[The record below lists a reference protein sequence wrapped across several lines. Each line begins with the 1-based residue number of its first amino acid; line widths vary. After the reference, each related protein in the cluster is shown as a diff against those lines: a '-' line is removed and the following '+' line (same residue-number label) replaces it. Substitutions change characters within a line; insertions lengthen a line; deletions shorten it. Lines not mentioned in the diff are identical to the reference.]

1 MRPRIERI
9 TKVILSVIIPVYRVE
24 DTLNRCVESVLR
36 QNVTDMEVILVD
48 DGSTDKCPKMC
59 DEWAERDARIR
70 VIHQQNGGLSDARNV
85 GIDVAKGDFLT
96 FVDSD
101 DYLADNT
108 YRPLLAL
115 MSDCD
120 ILEFSIANKLA
131 LQDRIYHD
139 IGEYWLKERVYR
151 HTYAW
156 NKIYRRQL
164 FENIRFPKGKVFED
178 AYTLPLLL
186 KRSKTVRTT
195 SRGFYYYSLN
205 PNGITAKANGQQLA
219 QLLEAHLSN
228 GLPVDDEYYMYL
240 VNIQMDVWEL
250 TKGPIT
256 LPLRRVKTTALDNQA
271 KIKAIALNSL
281 GINIL
286 CRINKIIHLFKK
298 PSRL

>member
-1 MRPRIERI
+1 M
-9 TKVILSVIIPVYRVE
+9 ILSVIIPVYCVE

-59 DEWAERDARIR
+59 DDWGERDAHIR
-70 VIHQQNGGLSDARNV
+70 VIHKQNGGLSDARNA
-85 GIDVAKGDFLT
+85 GIDVAKGDLIT

-108 YRPLLAL
+108 YQPLLAL

-186 KRSKTVRTT
+186 KLSKTVRTT
-195 SRGFYYYSLN
+195 SKGFYYYSEN
-205 PNGITAKANGQQLA
+205 PNGISAKANGQQLA

-228 GLPVDDEYYMYL
+228 DLPIDDEYYMHL
-240 VNIQMDVWEL
+240 VNIQMDVWEQ
-250 TKGPIT
+250 TKCPIT
-256 LPLRRVKTTALDNQA
+256 LPLRQVKTSALCGRV
-271 KIKAIALNSL
+271 KIKAAILNLL
-281 GINIL
+281 GIKPL
-286 CRINKIIHLFKK
+286 CRINKIIHLFKE

>member
-1 MRPRIERI
+1 M
-9 TKVILSVIIPVYRVE
+9 ILSVIIPVYCVE

-36 QNVTDMEVILVD
+36 QNVSDMEVILVD

-59 DEWAERDARIR
+59 DDWGERDAHIR
-70 VIHQQNGGLSDARNV
+70 VIHKQNGGLSDARNA
-85 GIDVAKGDFLT
+85 GIDVAKGDLIT

-139 IGEYWLKERVYR
+139 IGEYWLKEHVYR

-186 KRSKTVRTT
+186 KLSKTVRTT
-195 SRGFYYYSLN
+195 SKGFYYYSEN
-205 PNGITAKANGQQLA
+205 PNGISAKANGQQLA

-228 GLPVDDEYYMYL
+228 NLPIDDEYYMHL
-240 VNIQMDVWEL
+240 VNIQMDVWEQ
-250 TKGPIT
+250 TKCPIT
-256 LPLRRVKTTALDNQA
+256 LPLRQVKTSTLCGRV
-271 KIKAIALNSL
+271 KIKATTLNLL
-281 GINIL
+281 GIKSL

>member
-1 MRPRIERI
+1 M
-9 TKVILSVIIPVYRVE
+9 ILSVIIPVYCVE

-59 DEWAERDARIR
+59 DDWGERDAHIR
-70 VIHQQNGGLSDARNV
+70 VIHKQNGGLSDARNA
-85 GIDVAKGDFLT
+85 GIDVAKGDLIT

-108 YRPLLAL
+108 YQPLLAL

-178 AYTLPLLL
+178 AYTLPQLL
-186 KRSKTVRTT
+186 KLSKTVRTT
-195 SRGFYYYSLN
+195 SKGFYYYSEN
-205 PNGITAKANGQQLA
+205 PNGISAKANGQQLA

-228 GLPVDDEYYMYL
+228 DLPIDDEYYMHL
-240 VNIQMDVWEL
+240 VNIQMDVWEQ
-250 TKGPIT
+250 TKCPIT
-256 LPLRRVKTTALDNQA
+256 LPLRQVKTSALCGRV
-271 KIKAIALNSL
+271 KIKAAILNLL
-281 GINIL
+281 GIKPL
-286 CRINKIIHLFKK
+286 CRINKIIHLFKE

>member
-1 MRPRIERI
+1 M
-9 TKVILSVIIPVYRVE
+9 ILSVIIPVYCVE

-36 QNVTDMEVILVD
+36 QNVSDMEVILVD

-59 DEWAERDARIR
+59 DDWGERDAHIR
-70 VIHQQNGGLSDARNV
+70 VIHKQNGGLSDARNA
-85 GIDVAKGDFLT
+85 GIDVAKGDLIT

-139 IGEYWLKERVYR
+139 IGEYWLKEHVYR

-186 KRSKTVRTT
+186 KLSKTVRTT
-195 SRGFYYYSLN
+195 SKGFYYYSEN
-205 PNGITAKANGQQLA
+205 PNGISAKANGQQLA

-228 GLPVDDEYYMYL
+228 DLPIDDEYYMHL
-240 VNIQMDVWEL
+240 VNIQMDVWEQ
-250 TKGPIT
+250 TKCPIT
-256 LPLRRVKTTALDNQA
+256 LPLRQVKTSTLCGRV
-271 KIKAIALNSL
+271 KIKATTLNLL
-281 GINIL
+281 GIKSL

>member
-1 MRPRIERI
+1 
-9 TKVILSVIIPVYRVE
+9 VILSVIIPVYCVE

-59 DEWAERDARIR
+59 DDWGERDAHIR
-70 VIHQQNGGLSDARNV
+70 VIHKQNGGLSDARNA
-85 GIDVAKGDFLT
+85 GIDVAKGDLIT

-131 LQDRIYHD
+131 LQDQIYHD

-186 KRSKTVRTT
+186 KLSKTVRTT
-195 SRGFYYYSLN
+195 SKGFYYYSEN
-205 PNGITAKANGQQLA
+205 PNGISAKANGQQLA

-228 GLPVDDEYYMYL
+228 DLPIDDEYYMHL
-240 VNIQMDVWEL
+240 VNIQMDVWEQ
-250 TKGPIT
+250 TKCPIT
-256 LPLRRVKTTALDNQA
+256 LPLRQVKTSALCGRV
-271 KIKAIALNSL
+271 KIKATILNSL
-281 GINIL
+281 GIKPL
-286 CRINKIIHLFKK
+286 CRINKIIHLFKE

>member
-1 MRPRIERI
+1 M
-9 TKVILSVIIPVYRVE
+9 ILSVIIPVYCVE

-59 DEWAERDARIR
+59 DDWGERDAHIR
-70 VIHQQNGGLSDARNV
+70 VIHKQNGGLSDARNA
-85 GIDVAKGDFLT
+85 GIDVAKGDLIT

-108 YRPLLAL
+108 YQPLLAL

-186 KRSKTVRTT
+186 KLSKTVRTT
-195 SRGFYYYSLN
+195 SKGFYYYSEN
-205 PNGITAKANGQQLA
+205 PNGISAKANGQQLA

-228 GLPVDDEYYMYL
+228 DLPIDDEYYMHL
-240 VNIQMDVWEL
+240 VNIQMDVWEQ
-250 TKGPIT
+250 TKCPIT
-256 LPLRRVKTTALDNQA
+256 LPLRQVKTSALCSRV
-271 KIKAIALNSL
+271 KIKATINLIPKMLSYGIELIVESLINEESDEILNL
-281 GINIL
+281 
-286 CRINKIIHLFKK
+286 K
-298 PSRL
+298 

>member
-1 MRPRIERI
+1 M
-9 TKVILSVIIPVYRVE
+9 ILSVIIPVYRVE

-36 QNVTDMEVILVD
+36 QNVSDMEVILVD
-48 DGSTDKCPKMC
+48 DGSTDRCPQMC
-59 DEWAERDARIR
+59 DEWAARDARIR
-70 VIHQQNGGLSDARNV
+70 VIHQQNGGLSDARNA

-108 YRPLLAL
+108 YPPLLSM

-120 ILEFSIANKLA
+120 VLEFSIANKLA
-131 LQDRIYHD
+131 LHDRTYND
-139 IGEYWLKERVYR
+139 IGEYWLRERVYR

-164 FENIRFPKGKVFED
+164 FETIRFPKGKVFED

-228 GLPVDDEYYMYL
+228 NLPVDDEYYMYL

-250 TKGPIT
+250 TRGPIT
-256 LPLRRVKTTALDNQA
+256 LPLRQVKTTALDNQA

>member
-1 MRPRIERI
+1 M
-9 TKVILSVIIPVYRVE
+9 ILSVIIPVYCVE

-59 DEWAERDARIR
+59 DDWGERDAHIR
-70 VIHQQNGGLSDARNV
+70 VIHKQNGGLSDARNA
-85 GIDVAKGDFLT
+85 GIDVAKGDLIT

-186 KRSKTVRTT
+186 KLSKTVRTT
-195 SRGFYYYSLN
+195 SKGFYYYSEN
-205 PNGITAKANGQQLA
+205 PNGISAKANGQQLA

-228 GLPVDDEYYMYL
+228 DLPIDDEYYMHL
-240 VNIQMDVWEL
+240 VNIQMDVWEQ
-250 TKGPIT
+250 TKCPIT
-256 LPLRRVKTTALDNQA
+256 LPLRQVKTSALCGRVKIKSTT
-271 KIKAIALNSL
+271 LNLL
-281 GINIL
+281 GIKPL

>member
-1 MRPRIERI
+1 M
-9 TKVILSVIIPVYRVE
+9 ILSVIIPVYCVE

-59 DEWAERDARIR
+59 DDWGERDAHIR
-70 VIHQQNGGLSDARNV
+70 VIHKQNGGLSDARNA
-85 GIDVAKGDFLT
+85 GIDVAKGDLIT

-108 YRPLLAL
+108 YQPLLAL

-186 KRSKTVRTT
+186 KLSKTVRTT
-195 SRGFYYYSLN
+195 SKGFYYYSEN
-205 PNGITAKANGQQLA
+205 PNGISAKANGQQLA

-228 GLPVDDEYYMYL
+228 NLPIDDEYYMHL
-240 VNIQMDVWEL
+240 VNIQMDVWEQ
-250 TKGPIT
+250 TKCPIT
-256 LPLRRVKTTALDNQA
+256 LPLRQVKTSALCGRVKIKSTT
-271 KIKAIALNSL
+271 LNLL
-281 GINIL
+281 GIKPL

>member
-1 MRPRIERI
+1 M
-9 TKVILSVIIPVYRVE
+9 ILSVIIPVYRVE

-36 QNVTDMEVILVD
+36 QNVSDMEVILVD
-48 DGSTDKCPKMC
+48 DGSTDCCPQMC
-59 DEWAERDARIR
+59 DDWAARDARIR
-70 VIHQQNGGLSDARNV
+70 VIHQPNGGLSDARNA
-85 GIDVAKGDFLT
+85 GLDVAKGDFLT

-101 DYLADNT
+101 DYLADDT
-108 YRPLLAL
+108 YPPLLSL

-164 FENIRFPKGKVFED
+164 FENIRFLKGKVFED

-186 KRSKTVRTT
+186 KLSKTIRTT
-195 SRGFYYYSLN
+195 SKGFYHYSVN

-228 GLPVDDEYYMYL
+228 DMPIDDEYYMHL
-240 VNIQMDVWEL
+240 VNIQMDVWEQ
-250 TKGPIT
+250 TSGPVT
-256 LPLRRVKTTALDNQA
+256 LPLRQVKTAALSNRV
-271 KIKAIALNSL
+271 KIKAIALNLL
-281 GINIL
+281 GIKIL
-286 CRINKIIHLFKK
+286 CRISKTIHLFKK

>member
-1 MRPRIERI
+1 M
-9 TKVILSVIIPVYRVE
+9 ILSVIIPVYCVE

-59 DEWAERDARIR
+59 DDWGERDAHIR
-70 VIHQQNGGLSDARNV
+70 VIHKQNGGLSDARNA
-85 GIDVAKGDFLT
+85 GIDVAKGDLIT

-108 YRPLLAL
+108 YQPLLAL

-186 KRSKTVRTT
+186 KLSKTVRTT
-195 SRGFYYYSLN
+195 SKGFYYYSEN
-205 PNGITAKANGQQLA
+205 PNGISAKANGQQLA

-228 GLPVDDEYYMYL
+228 DLPIDDEYYMHL
-240 VNIQMDVWEL
+240 VNIQMDVWEQ
-250 TKGPIT
+250 TKCPIT
-256 LPLRRVKTTALDNQA
+256 LPLRQVKTSALCGRVKIKSTT
-271 KIKAIALNSL
+271 LNLL
-281 GINIL
+281 GIKSL
-286 CRINKIIHLFKK
+286 CRISKIIHLFKE

>member
-1 MRPRIERI
+1 MRPKIERI

-59 DEWAERDARIR
+59 DEWAARDARIR

-250 TKGPIT
+250 TKGAIT

>member
-1 MRPRIERI
+1 M
-9 TKVILSVIIPVYRVE
+9 ILSVIIPVYCVE

-36 QNVTDMEVILVD
+36 QNVSDMEVILVD

-59 DEWAERDARIR
+59 DDWGERDAHIR
-70 VIHQQNGGLSDARNV
+70 VIHKQNGGLSDARNA
-85 GIDVAKGDFLT
+85 GIDVAKGDLIT

-120 ILEFSIANKLA
+120 ILQFSIANKLA
-131 LQDRIYHD
+131 LQDRKYHD

-186 KRSKTVRTT
+186 KLSKTVRTT
-195 SRGFYYYSLN
+195 SKGFYYYSEN
-205 PNGITAKANGQQLA
+205 PNGISAKANGQQLA

-228 GLPVDDEYYMYL
+228 NLPIDDEYYMHL
-240 VNIQMDVWEL
+240 VNIQMDVWEQ
-250 TKGPIT
+250 TKCPIT
-256 LPLRRVKTTALDNQA
+256 LPLRQVKTSALCGRVKIKSTT
-271 KIKAIALNSL
+271 LNLL
-281 GINIL
+281 GIKPL

>member
-1 MRPRIERI
+1 M
-9 TKVILSVIIPVYRVE
+9 ILSVIIPVYCVE

-36 QNVTDMEVILVD
+36 QNVSDMEVILVD

-59 DEWAERDARIR
+59 DDWGERDAHIR
-70 VIHQQNGGLSDARNV
+70 VIHKQNGGLSDARNA
-85 GIDVAKGDFLT
+85 GIDVAKGDLIT

-186 KRSKTVRTT
+186 KLSKTVRTT
-195 SRGFYYYSLN
+195 SKGFYYYSEN
-205 PNGITAKANGQQLA
+205 PNGISAKANGQQLA

-228 GLPVDDEYYMYL
+228 NLPIDDEYYMHL
-240 VNIQMDVWEL
+240 VNIQMDVWEQ
-250 TKGPIT
+250 TKCPIT
-256 LPLRRVKTTALDNQA
+256 LPLRQVKTSALCGRVKIKSTT
-271 KIKAIALNSL
+271 LNLL
-281 GINIL
+281 GIKPL
-286 CRINKIIHLFKK
+286 CRINKMIHLFKK

>member
-1 MRPRIERI
+1 M
-9 TKVILSVIIPVYRVE
+9 ILSVIIPVYCVE

-36 QNVTDMEVILVD
+36 QNVSDMEVILVD

-59 DEWAERDARIR
+59 DDWGERDAHIR
-70 VIHQQNGGLSDARNV
+70 VIHKQNGGLSDARNA
-85 GIDVAKGDFLT
+85 GIDVAKGDLIT

-186 KRSKTVRTT
+186 KLSKTVRTT
-195 SRGFYYYSLN
+195 SKGFYYYSEN
-205 PNGITAKANGQQLA
+205 PNGISAKANGQQLA

-228 GLPVDDEYYMYL
+228 GLPVDDEYYMHL
-240 VNIQMDVWEL
+240 VNIQMDVWEQ
-250 TKGPIT
+250 TKCPIT
-256 LPLRRVKTTALDNQA
+256 LPLRQVKTSALCGRVKIKSTT
-271 KIKAIALNSL
+271 LNLL
-281 GINIL
+281 GIKPL

>member
-1 MRPRIERI
+1 M
-9 TKVILSVIIPVYRVE
+9 ILSVIIPVYRVE

-59 DEWAERDARIR
+59 DDWGERDAHIR
-70 VIHQQNGGLSDARNV
+70 VIHKQNGGLSDARNV

>member
-1 MRPRIERI
+1 M
-9 TKVILSVIIPVYRVE
+9 ILSVIIPVYCVE

-59 DEWAERDARIR
+59 DDWGERDAHIR
-70 VIHQQNGGLSDARNV
+70 VIHKQNGGLSDARNA
-85 GIDVAKGDFLT
+85 GIDVAKGDLIT

-108 YRPLLAL
+108 YQPLLAL

-186 KRSKTVRTT
+186 KLSKTVRTT
-195 SRGFYYYSLN
+195 SKGFYYYSEN
-205 PNGITAKANGQQLA
+205 PNGISAKANGQQLA

-228 GLPVDDEYYMYL
+228 DLPIDDEYYMHL
-240 VNIQMDVWEL
+240 VNIQMDVWEQ
-250 TKGPIT
+250 TKCPIT
-256 LPLRRVKTTALDNQA
+256 LPLRQVKTSALCGRVKIKSTT
-271 KIKAIALNSL
+271 LNLL
-281 GINIL
+281 GIKLL

>member
-1 MRPRIERI
+1 M
-9 TKVILSVIIPVYRVE
+9 ILSVIIPVYCVE

-36 QNVTDMEVILVD
+36 QNVSDMEVILVD

-59 DEWAERDARIR
+59 DDWGERDAHIR
-70 VIHQQNGGLSDARNV
+70 VIHKQNGGLSDARNA
-85 GIDVAKGDFLT
+85 GIDVAKGDLIT

-139 IGEYWLKERVYR
+139 IGEYWLKEHVYR

-186 KRSKTVRTT
+186 KLSKTVRTT
-195 SRGFYYYSLN
+195 SKGFYYYSEN
-205 PNGITAKANGQQLA
+205 PNGISAKANGQQLA

-228 GLPVDDEYYMYL
+228 NLPIDDEYYMHL
-240 VNIQMDVWEL
+240 VNIQMDVWEQ
-250 TKGPIT
+250 TKCPIT
-256 LPLRRVKTTALDNQA
+256 LPLRQVKTSALCGRVKIKSTT
-271 KIKAIALNSL
+271 LNLL
-281 GINIL
+281 GIKPL

>member
-1 MRPRIERI
+1 M
-9 TKVILSVIIPVYRVE
+9 ILSVIIPVYCVE

-59 DEWAERDARIR
+59 DDWGERDAHIR
-70 VIHQQNGGLSDARNV
+70 VIHKQNGGLSDARNA
-85 GIDVAKGDFLT
+85 GIDVAKGDLIT

-108 YRPLLAL
+108 YQPLLAL

-178 AYTLPLLL
+178 VQTLPQLLRRCR
-186 KRSKTVRTT
+186 KVCT
-195 SRGFYYYSLN
+195 SSHGYYHYTRN
-205 PNGITAKANGQQLA
+205 PHGITANTDGKALR
-219 QLLEAHLSN
+219 QLLEANINN
-228 GLPVDDEYYMYL
+228 GMPVDDFYYMNM
-240 VNIQMDVWEL
+240 VNIQIDVWEH
-250 TKGPIT
+250 
-256 LPLRRVKTTALDNQA
+256 DNA
-271 KIKAIALNSL
+271 EILLSKREIRLNGLSGIMLIKAFCLKVF
-281 GINIL
+281 GIRFL
-286 CRINKIIHLFKK
+286 CIMSKFLHIFKK
-298 PSRL
+298 PTRI

>member
-1 MRPRIERI
+1 M
-9 TKVILSVIIPVYRVE
+9 ILSVIIPVYCVE

-48 DGSTDKCPKMC
+48 DGSTGKCPKMC
-59 DEWAERDARIR
+59 DDWGERDAHIR
-70 VIHQQNGGLSDARNV
+70 VIHKQNGGLSDARNA
-85 GIDVAKGDFLT
+85 GIDVAKGDLIT

-108 YRPLLAL
+108 YQPLLAL

-131 LQDRIYHD
+131 LQDQIYHD

-186 KRSKTVRTT
+186 KLSKTVRTT
-195 SRGFYYYSLN
+195 SKGFYYYSEN
-205 PNGITAKANGQQLA
+205 PNGISAKANGQQLA

-228 GLPVDDEYYMYL
+228 DLPIDDEYYMHL
-240 VNIQMDVWEL
+240 VNIQMDVWEQ
-250 TKGPIT
+250 TKCPIT
-256 LPLRRVKTTALDNQA
+256 LPLRQVKTSALCGRV
-271 KIKAIALNSL
+271 KIKATILNLL
-281 GINIL
+281 GIKQL
-286 CRINKIIHLFKK
+286 CRINKIIHLFKE

>member
-1 MRPRIERI
+1 
-9 TKVILSVIIPVYRVE
+9 
-24 DTLNRCVESVLR
+24 
-36 QNVTDMEVILVD
+36 MEVILVD

-59 DEWAERDARIR
+59 DDWGERDAHIR
-70 VIHQQNGGLSDARNV
+70 VIHKQNGGLSDARNA
-85 GIDVAKGDFLT
+85 GIDVAKGDLIT

-186 KRSKTVRTT
+186 KLSKTVRTT
-195 SRGFYYYSLN
+195 SKGFYYYSEN
-205 PNGITAKANGQQLA
+205 PNGISAKANGQQLA

-228 GLPVDDEYYMYL
+228 DLPIDDEYYMHL
-240 VNIQMDVWEL
+240 VNIQMDVWEQ
-250 TKGPIT
+250 TKCPIT
-256 LPLRRVKTTALDNQA
+256 LPLRQVKTSALCGRVKIKSTT
-271 KIKAIALNSL
+271 LNLL
-281 GINIL
+281 GIKPL

>member
-1 MRPRIERI
+1 M
-9 TKVILSVIIPVYRVE
+9 ILSVIIPVYRVE

-36 QNVTDMEVILVD
+36 QNVSDMEVILVD

-59 DEWAERDARIR
+59 DDWGGRDAHIR
-70 VIHQQNGGLSDARNV
+70 VIHKQNGGLSDARNA
-85 GIDVAKGDFLT
+85 GIDVAKGDLIT

-186 KRSKTVRTT
+186 KLSKTVRTT
-195 SRGFYYYSLN
+195 SKGFYYYSEN
-205 PNGITAKANGQQLA
+205 PNGISAKANGQQLA

-228 GLPVDDEYYMYL
+228 GLPVDDEYYMHL
-240 VNIQMDVWEL
+240 VNIQMDVWEQ
-250 TKGPIT
+250 TKCPIT
-256 LPLRRVKTTALDNQA
+256 LPLRQVKTSALCGRVKIKSTT
-271 KIKAIALNSL
+271 LNLL
-281 GINIL
+281 GIKPL